1 MNVYFNNSC
10 NICKAEINLYKKE
23 NIQDLNWIDITKNKN
38 AEEDTNKSDKEL
50 LRRLHAAVSYTH
62 LRAHET

>member
-1 MNVYFNNSC
+1 MKVYFNNSC

-50 LRRLHAAVSYTH
+50 L
-62 LRAHET
+62 